1 MTTNRIFVY
10 GYGNPGRQDDGL
22 GPAIIDRLEK
32 ENVEGV
38 ALDSNYQ
45 LNIEDAVDISQSGAV
60 IFIDASVSGKEPFE
74 FYEIEPSGEIAFTTH
89 SISPE
94 SVMAICE
101 DLYNAKIPA
110 YVLAIRGYS
119 WNFNESMT
127 PEAEENLDRAYSF
140 LNERIVELLRATN
153 NSGSTSL
160 N

>member
-22 GPAIIDRLEK
+22 GPALIDRLEK
-32 ENVEGV
+32 EDIDGV

-45 LNIEDAVDISQSGAV
+45 LNIEDAVDISSSGAV
-60 IFIDASVSGKEPFE
+60 IFVDASVGGKEPFD
-74 FYEIEPSGEIAFTTH
+74 FYEIEPSGEITFTTH

-101 DLYNAKIPA
+101 ELYSAKVPA

-119 WNFNESMT
+119 WNFNETMT
-127 PEAEENLDRAYSF
+127 PEAKENLDRAYSF
-140 LNERIVELLRATN
+140 LHERIAELLRVQDNSDRAT
-153 NSGSTSL
+153 L